1 MTLMADESF
10 TPFGAELTAPKQ
22 SQFIGHGESDPEESS
37 AAPLPV
43 TPAEANDIG
52 AAIRQILGDQ
62 LEGTSLEQTAQALE
76 TAIKN
81 APTRVTLPEIKL
93 HSEPEKATEGA
104 PSISF
109 DREGDTVKRVQI
121 QCTCGQSI
129 HLDCVY

>member
-1 MTLMADESF
+1 MDDESF

-52 AAIRQILGDQ
+52 VAIRQILGDQ
-62 LEGTSLEQTAQALE
+62 LEGTSLEQTAEALE

-93 HSEPEKATEGA
+93 HSEPENATEGA

>member
-1 MTLMADESF
+1 MADESF

-22 SQFIGHGESDPEESS
+22 SQFIEHGESDPDEL
-37 AAPLPV
+37 AAKPLPV
-43 TPAEANDIG
+43 TPAEANNLG
-52 AAIRQILGDQ
+52 ATIRQILSG
-62 LEGTSLEQTAQALE
+62 LLGGTPLEQTAEALE

-81 APTRVTLPEIKL
+81 APTRVALPEIKL
-93 HSEPEKATEGA
+93 HSEPENATEGA

>member
-1 MTLMADESF
+1 MTDESF
-10 TPFGAELTAPKQ
+10 TPFGAELTVPKQ

-62 LEGTSLEQTAQALE
+62 LEGTSLEQTAEALE
-76 TAIKN
+76 TVIKN
-81 APTRVTLPEIKL
+81 APTRVALPEIKL
-93 HSEPEKATEGA
+93 HSEPETATEGA

>member
-1 MTLMADESF
+1 MADESF

-52 AAIRQILGDQ
+52 AAIRQILGEQ

-76 TAIKN
+76 SAIKN
-81 APTRVTLPEIKL
+81 APTRVALPEIKL
-93 HSEPEKATEGA
+93 HSEPETATEGA

>member
-1 MTLMADESF
+1 MTDESF

-22 SQFIGHGESDPEESS
+22 SQFIGHGEWDPEESS

-52 AAIRQILGDQ
+52 AAIRQILGDKI
-62 LEGTSLEQTAQALE
+62 EGTSLEQTAEALE
-76 TAIKN
+76 TVIKN
-81 APTRVTLPEIKL
+81 APTRVALPEIKL
-93 HSEPEKATEGA
+93 HSEPETATEGA

>member
-1 MTLMADESF
+1 MADESF

-22 SQFIGHGESDPEESS
+22 SQFIGHGESNPEESS

-62 LEGTSLEQTAQALE
+62 LEGTSMEQTAEALE
-76 TAIKN
+76 TVIKN
-81 APTRVTLPEIKL
+81 APTRVALPEIKL
-93 HSEPEKATEGA
+93 HSEPETATEGA